1 MKKELIAFSLFFF
14 LTSSIISHVSIAS
27 NVSLLDNGDDDYLDQ
42 YQDEYEIGYAA
53 DGGSGFEYAQSF
65 KPTYNILTRIKLNTG
80 GGGWVG
86 NKPHALIFTVRKDL
100 NGNNLVAS
108 STHDFKFKWFE
119 IDFYDTQVTPEETY
133 YILWGDV
140 GGNAFFPSTDGN
152 HYYLRGKGYTC
163 RDSNSWHGAGRDF
176 CFKTYG
182 RNGTDGNNPPE
193 TPEPVSI
200 SVDGIIG
207 ETCTYSFKSEDIDG
221 DNVKLKI
228 DWGDGNDPT
237 ITEEYQSGKTI
248 SVQHIWEKP
257 GVYWMTVT
265 TMDEHGS
272 ESLNLELDPVY
283 IKGHSNTPPMKPELD
298 GDREGAFNK
307 DLQFSAITYDCDRQ
321 DIYYLFDWG
330 DNTDSGWLGPFQS
343 GETCT
348 VKKSW
353 SGFLFTDYYDVR
365 VLSKDSWDAK
375 SEWSESIE
383 VKVYQGRLKYK
394 TRNNFLQKFPM
405 ISNLISNI
413 FFS

>member
-1 MKKELIAFSLFFF
+1 MKKKFITICILAIFLISTMLSF
-14 LTSSIISHVSIAS
+14 VSMAS
-27 NVSLLDNGDDDYLDQ
+27 TVFLLDNEDDELDQ
-42 YQDEYEIGYAA
+42 YQEKKQTNVIC
-53 DGGSGFEYAQSF
+53 GSGYDFEYAQSF
-65 KPTYNILTRIKLNTG
+65 KPTKNILTRVQIYTDTSAYSGYPNKMKLT
-80 GGGWVG
+80 
-86 NKPHALIFTVRKDL
+86 IRKEL
-100 NGNNLVAS
+100 NGNNIVRVIEKIFKETWLEF
-108 STHDFKFKWFE
+108 DFP
-119 IDFYDTQVTPEETY
+119 DLQVIPEDTY
-133 YILWGDV
+133 YILWSDR
-140 GGNAFFPSTDGN
+140 GGNIAWKMSEYGDAYPRGIAKRKVDADKWWNLDG
-152 HYYLRGKGYTC
+152 
-163 RDSNSWHGAGRDF
+163 DF
-176 CFKTYG
+176 CFRTYG

-200 SVDGIIG
+200 PIDGIIG

-237 ITEEYQSGKTI
+237 VTEEYQSGETI
-248 SVQHIWEKP
+248 SVQHIWGEP

-272 ESLNLELDPVY
+272 ESLSLNLDPVY

-307 DLQFSAITYDCDRQ
+307 DLQFSAVTYDCDRQ

-330 DNTDSGWLGPFQS
+330 DDTDSGWVGPFDS

-353 SGFLFTDYYDVR
+353 PGFLFTDYYNVK
-365 VLSKDSWDAK
+365 VLSKDSWNAK

-383 VKVYQGRLKYK
+383 VKIYQGRLKCK
-394 TRNNFLQKFPM
+394 TGNNFLQKFPM

-413 FFS
+413 LFS